1 MRPLRVPIPVSTR
14 PMRRKTRPIQSAN
27 PTHPAVLAEGQ
38 RNPPQRRPQI
48 AGPQGSKPH
57 STPIGAASAA
67 NASGLVQTPQSKVP
81 RPKLPAV
88 HEANA
93 PGHFRLSHSVREDL
107 SSDRALPS
115 LKAKPACPNTPCIDK
130 SSVPKQ
136 EPYGPLRTDGEVY
149 RAL

>member
-1 MRPLRVPIPVSTR
+1 MRPLRVPIPVSPR
-14 PMRRKTRPIQSAN
+14 PMRRKPRPIQSAN

-93 PGHFRLSHSVREDL
+93 PGHFRLSHSVYVTSAKRKYAGLIRGE
-107 SSDRALPS
+107 S
-115 LKAKPACPNTPCIDK
+115 LQI
-130 SSVPKQ
+130 
-136 EPYGPLRTDGEVY
+136 GPRWLHGERLKGHPVWSRVDGIHFTGS
-149 RAL
+149 